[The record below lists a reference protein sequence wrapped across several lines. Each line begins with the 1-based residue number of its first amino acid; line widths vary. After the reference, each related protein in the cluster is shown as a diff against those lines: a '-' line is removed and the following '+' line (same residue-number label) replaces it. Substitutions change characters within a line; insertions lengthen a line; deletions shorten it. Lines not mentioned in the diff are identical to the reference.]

1 LRQALDI
8 KEEQILEAV
17 ADTAQREAENME
29 NILDRN
35 HSLIESARQFEYD
48 WSRQEPNNILKS
60 STQRSTMTEKILQTK
75 PKLTFK
81 QVVPE
86 FRRDMELVQIA
97 KFIQSLSSQTSSF
110 LHQNEPK
117 ESRHSA
123 SKPIPMNSAN

>member
-110 LHQNEPK
+110 LNEPK